1 MFQLMANVLA
11 WFYSLTHDYAAAIAL
26 LTLTVMV
33 LLLPLTLKATKS
45 MIQMQRLQPEI
56 KRLQQQHK
64 GDRQKLNEEL
74 MRFYQENKINPLGG
88 CLPMLLQLPVF
99 FVIYRVIRKLT
110 EHCTDPTKQFLDSA
124 KTIPCVKGN
133 FFPSYLSRTSLMF
146 KDLTH
151 ASKMLSL
158 GLDLS
163 KSAVQQLRS
172 SFVTAIPYL
181 VLVLIVAGT
190 SYYQQRQ
197 VMVRSKSQGQA
208 MNQQQMMLL
217 RVMPAFFALISL
229 TFPSAL
235 IVYFLVSNLFRI
247 AQQGYITRRFYRE
260 GGGAITTTA
269 TEVGPAEPA
278 TGGGRPPAKDTPP
291 KGGPKNPPKPKPK
304 PAPKAAPKPAPKPVP
319 KPNPAASDRPKPS
332 GRVTPPKKKT

>member
-1 MFQLMANVLA
+1 MFQLMANILA
-11 WFYSLTHDYAAAIAL
+11 WFYSWTHDYAAAIAL

-110 EHCTDPTKQFLDSA
+110 THGPDGKF
-124 KTIPCVKGN
+124 K
-133 FFPSYLSRTSLMF
+133 PSYLAKSSLMY
-146 KDLTH
+146 KDLTK
-151 ASKMLSL
+151 ASKMLSV

-163 KSAVQQLRS
+163 QSAVQELRS
-172 SFVTAIPYL
+172 SFGKGVPYLAL
-181 VLVLIVAGT
+181 VLVVAGT

-197 VMVRSKSQGQA
+197 IMVRSKSSGQA
-208 MNQQQMMLL
+208 MNQQQVLLL
-217 RVMPAFFALISL
+217 RIMPAFFALISL

-247 AQQGYITRRFYRE
+247 IQQSYITRRFYHE
-260 GGGAITTTA
+260 GAAGPISTTA
-269 TEVGPAEPA
+269 TEV
-278 TGGGRPPAKDTPP
+278 PPARGSDRIDPAKAPPPP
-291 KGGPKNPPKPKPK
+291 KAASKAAPKPKPK
-304 PAPKAAPKPAPKPVP
+304 PSGGPPPA
-319 KPNPAASDRPKPS
+319 SRPRPS
-332 GRVTPPKKKT
+332 GRVTPPKNVTPPKKKS